1 MQNVIRKFSHLAVA
15 AAAAVAIA
23 PVAFAGDCNPK
34 EVESAG
40 QHAAGLVR
48 AKVETVV
55 AVQGKEMINLSA
67 CRTKA
72 GNFEIEYKYNFM
84 GPEGYYWVEG
94 NGSVSPAGAGSVAFK
109 RLSDKLKEAADAK
122 SVSLAS
128 R

>member
-1 MQNVIRKFSHLAVA
+1 VQNVIRKFSHLVVVA
-15 AAAAVAIA
+15 ATAVVIA
-23 PVAFAGDCNPK
+23 PVAFANCNAK
-34 EVESAG
+34 ELESAG
-40 QHAAGLVR
+40 QAAAGLVR

-55 AVQGKEMINLSA
+55 SVAGKEMINLSA
-67 CRTKA
+67 CKTKA

-94 NGSVSPAGAGSVAFK
+94 EGSITPAGAGSVAFK